1 VKSPVALSLVPMR
14 AGRLLTLGLFLA
26 VLPALGGCPG
36 NLDNGISDIPEGSGG
51 SSGSGGAGQGS
62 GGMTSSG
69 GDSGTTATGGTA
81 AATGG
86 TTGSGGMMA
95 STGGVTGAGT
105 GGMAAATGGKVG
117 SGGMTAAGGR
127 PGSGGSAGGATG
139 SGGSGTVA
147 TCDAPTMVFKS
158 STVGCIDSGC
168 HAKGA
173 GNTPPDLQT
182 ADPTVLKAY
191 KTTLLCAGGA
201 LVVPSNPTSSVL
213 YKVVDG
219 TSCGALMPQG
229 KPNLSQAQEACLA
242 AWIANIK

>member
-1 VKSPVALSLVPMR
+1 VKSPVALSLFPMR
-14 AGRLLTLGLFLA
+14 AGHLVTFGFFLA

-36 NLDNGISDIPEGSGG
+36 NLDSGISDIPEGSGG
-51 SSGSGGAGQGS
+51 NSGSGGAGQGS

-69 GDSGTTATGGTA
+69 GDSGTGGTA
-81 AATGG
+81 VATGG
-86 TTGSGGMMA
+86 TTGSGGMVA
-95 STGGVTGAGT
+95 GTGGVPATGT

-117 SGGMTAAGGR
+117 SGGMMAAGGR
-127 PGSGGSAGGATG
+127 TGSGGGSAGGAMG

-147 TCDAPTMVFKS
+147 TCDAPTMIFKS
-158 STVGCIDSGC
+158 TMVGCVDSGC

-173 GNTPPDLQT
+173 GNTAPDLQT

-201 LVVPSNPTSSVL
+201 LVVPANPKTSVL

-229 KPNLSQAQEACLA
+229 KPNLSQAQEDCLA